1 MLLFNN
7 SINGFQQALNGTYS
21 LFSMQTLYIVL
32 ILLLLALFL
41 FYFLRYQNLY
51 RQYSTLEFTH
61 RSSNVKHGQ
70 HWEHFV
76 PFMDEFAK
84 VAQRENFVFIGM
96 PIDGIA
102 FDDDGIKFIEIKTG
116 KSQLNQKQRQVKEHV
131 QQKNVEWIELR
142 F

>member
-1 MLLFNN
+1 MQLLPV
-7 SINGFQQALNGTYS
+7 
-21 LFSMQTLYIVL
+21 LFII
-32 ILLLLALFL
+32 ILLLLLVLFFLFRRLLFL
-41 FYFLRYQNLY
+41 QKAYQEI
-51 RQYSTLEFTH
+51 QFTY

-76 PFMDEFAK
+76 PFMDEFSK

-96 PIDGIA
+96 PIDGIC

-116 KSQLNQKQRQVKEHV
+116 KSQLNQKQKQVKDHV
-131 QQKNVEWIELR
+131 QKKNISWIELR